1 MRGRTNLMDS
11 FEDAWKVIC
20 GYCETKITD
29 VAYKTWIER
38 IKPLNLDF
46 ETGTAYLIVPND
58 FHRQTLTRCYI
69 PLLNEAFEAVF
80 DSKFNIQLKIPD
92 EVVDNLTA
100 PKPAQEIIKDT
111 NYEYTFDTFIV
122 GSSNK
127 FAHAACLAVATN
139 PSRAYNPLF
148 LYGNS
153 GLGKTHL
160 LYAIG
165 NEIKKN
171 DPSKVICYIK
181 GDDFTNELIESLR
194 MAKMADFRLK
204 YRHADIL
211 LVDDVQFIGGKEST
225 QEEFFHTF
233 NALHDAH
240 KQIVLTS
247 DRPPKE
253 IKTLD
258 DRLRSRFEQ
267 DLIADIQP
275 PDMETRIAII
285 KRKAELLDL
294 ELSNDVCEYIAS
306 KIKANI
312 RQLEGTVKKLKAKSY
327 LNNRE
332 KITISSV
339 QEVIADILN
348 NDVPPEVTVERII
361 DEVARTYGVS
371 ADEIRSNKNRS
382 SNISNARKIAIYCT
396 RELTTLSMVAI
407 GEEFGNRH
415 YTTIIY
421 TIKSVQDKMN
431 SDRKV
436 KELVED
442 TIKNIRDR

>member
-1 MRGRTNLMDS
+1 MDS
-11 FEDAWKVIC
+11 FEEAWGIIC
-20 GYCETKITD
+20 SYCKTKITD
-29 VAYKTWIER
+29 VAYNTWISR
-38 IKPLNLDF
+38 IEPIELDF
-46 ETGTAYLIVPND
+46 SKNTAVLLVPND
-58 FHRQTLTRCYI
+58 FHRQTLTRCYV
-69 PLLNEAFEAVF
+69 PLLNEAFETVF
-80 DSKFNIQLKIPD
+80 GQIFILDMKIP
-92 EVVDNLTA
+92 EEIEKKEEKTQTV
-100 PKPAQEIIKDT
+100 AQEIPDS

-139 PSRAYNPLF
+139 PANAYNPLF

-165 NEIKKN
+165 NEIKKSY
-171 DPSKVICYIK
+171 PEKSICYIK

-194 MAKMADFRLK
+194 MAKMSEFRQK
-204 YRHADIL
+204 YRQSDIL

-233 NALHDAH
+233 NALYDAH

-267 DLIADIQP
+267 DLIADVQP
-275 PDMETRIAII
+275 PDVETRIAII
-285 KRKAELLDL
+285 KRKAELLDF
-294 ELSNDVCEYIAS
+294 ELSNEVCEYIAS

-312 RQLEGTVKKLKAKSY
+312 RQLEGTVKKLKAKSM
-327 LNNRE
+327 LNNE
-332 KITISSV
+332 KPTISSV

-371 ADEIRSNKNRS
+371 PEEIRSQKNRS
-382 SNISNARKIAIYCT
+382 ANISNARHIAIYVT
-396 RELTTLSMVAI
+396 RELTSLSMVAI
-407 GEEFGNRH
+407 GEEFGKRH
-415 YTTIIY
+415 YSTIIY
-421 TIKSVQDKMN
+421 TIQKVQKMMDK
-431 SDRKV
+431 DRKI
-436 KELVED
+436 KEIIED